1 MRQSSSLSL
10 DSCLIPHFGQPS
22 PNAIPQ
28 PSPFPPLPKTPLV
41 SILMPNYNYAR
52 YIPKAIQSV
61 LDQTYSHWELIVSD
75 DGSTDNSLDVIANFL
90 RKYPRIKLIQK
101 PNAGVAS
108 AINQAFYQSAG
119 NIICFLDSD
128 DVFAPE
134 KLATIVS
141 QFQCDPCL
149 GYVTH
154 KMQFIDA
161 NGVKG
166 HIFPLACEHGYLR
179 DKIYARGGFI
189 QLPPSSAICLRKELA
204 DIIFPIDET
213 HFRQLADA
221 YIYTLAGLLTKTA
234 CLNDVLSFYRV
245 HGSNL
250 THKDTL
256 HVDSILHTRNNI
268 LHYLTGVNNKL
279 HHMGYSPIDIM
290 KNSYLHT
297 LETRLALCQNN
308 LNSREAFTLIVKFIH
323 SRMCDRYLKARERAY
338 AFLYVV
344 LIFFPQKLRSIL
356 LMKALK
362 LRRDAL
368 RTFFSR

>member
-1 MRQSSSLSL
+1 MRL
-10 DSCLIPHFGQPS
+10 DSCLIPHLGQLS

-28 PSPFPPLPKTPLV
+28 PSPFPQLPRTPLV

-61 LDQTYSHWELIVSD
+61 LEQTYSHWELIICD
-75 DGSTDNSLDVIANFL
+75 DGSTDNSLDVIATFL
-90 RKYPRIKLIQK
+90 RKDPRIKLIQK

-128 DVFAPE
+128 DVFVPE
-134 KLATIVS
+134 KLANIVS

-166 HIFPLACEHGYLR
+166 QIFPLACEHGYLR

-189 QLPPSSAICLRKELA
+189 ELPPSSAICLRKELA

-221 YIYTLAGLLTKTA
+221 YIYTLAALLTKTA

-250 THKDTL
+250 THKDTPNL
-256 HVDSILHTRNNI
+256 DSMLQAKLNI
-268 LHYLTGVNNKL
+268 LKYLAGVNSKL
-279 HHMGYSPIDIM
+279 HQMGYPPIDVQ
-290 KNSYLHT
+290 KNIYLHT
-297 LETRLALCQNN
+297 LEIRLALCRTT
-308 LNSREAFTLIVKFIH
+308 LPFREAFKLTIRLIRARMFDTYLT
-323 SRMCDRYLKARERAY
+323 SREIVYG
-338 AFLYVV
+338 FFYVV
-344 LIFFPQKLRSIL
+344 LTFFPQVVRTTL
-356 LMKALK
+356 LMSVLK

-368 RTFFSR
+368 RKFFSR